1 MKMVRQSKGA
11 GEMENWIEPQPASPC
26 LRTPD
31 LGPWWPP
38 RNAADVKALAAAGVR
53 VSLADI
59 RPGDWTWFELS
70 MSESDF
76 ECALC
81 HDIPLTKAD
90 LLEELD
96 RRVKLLTKPNIRG
109 QNGGSASQ
117 PAVEKS

>member
-1 MKMVRQSKGA
+1 
-11 GEMENWIEPQPASPC
+11 MENWIEPQPASPC
-26 LRTPD
+26 PRTPD
-31 LGPWWPP
+31 PGPWFPP
-38 RNAADVKALAAAGVR
+38 RDARDVKGLQALGVK

-70 MSESDF
+70 MAEHAEADDGNF

-81 HDIPLTKAD
+81 HDIPSTKAD

-96 RRVKLLTKPNIRG
+96 RRVKLLRKLEIRG
-109 QNGGSASQ
+109 QNGGRASQ